1 MMTLLWVWTIG
12 VTIMWASAKVTMKQ
26 RGRQDVAGEY
36 KAVFELAD
44 AMHDQ
49 LSSVATEEAQDA
61 RQMKESTLRQR
72 ITKDLRGG
80 AVAYDTALLSK
91 QEGVIEDNEWTLKA
105 WARRELWWLIAL
117 VASIVI
123 DVVCIRAFVIGLQRT
138 NLFVFWALPL
148 ALIFAMYVGTTHSSR
163 GMVLLWVALVVC
175 VLPAIVLRIVI
186 QMLYQM

>member
-1 MMTLLWVWTIG
+1 
-12 VTIMWASAKVTMKQ
+12 MWASAKVTMKQ

-36 KAVFELAD
+36 RAVFELAD

-148 ALIFAMYVGTTHSSR
+148 VLIFAMYVGTTHSSR